1 MVAPEVPKRSFV
13 MRVKSVKRLA
23 HSVVRFLKK
32 RGHTVPL
39 GVLLHALAAAG
50 DQRSWHVA
58 LSSEQRS
65 NAQTLAA
72 LRNVLRCL
80 KNWVEIADEEDQ
92 RDYDYAAIEQ
102 AERILVR
109 GGGSSQRGHRA
120 QPSQNG
126 ALLRRDFAAPVRELL
141 PAALLEAARLV
152 VARWER
158 GDLAEAVRLLDAA
171 IEEAETLFC
180 TCNLDAATGKNYGV
194 DPECST
200 HGSKEDE

>member
-1 MVAPEVPKRSFV
+1 

-23 HSVVRFLKK
+23 HSVVRSLKK

-58 LSSEQRS
+58 LSREQRC
-65 NAQTLAA
+65 NTQTLAA
-72 LRNVLRCL
+72 LRNVLSCL

-92 RDYDYAAIEQ
+92 RDYDYAAIEL
-102 AERILVR
+102 AERILAR
-109 GGGSSQRGHRA
+109 EGGSSQPGHRA
-120 QPSQNG
+120 QPSQNRT
-126 ALLRRDFAAPVRELL
+126 LLLRDFAAPVRELL

-171 IEEAETLFC
+171 IEEAEILVC

-194 DPECST
+194 DPECPT
-200 HGSKEDE
+200 HGAGDDE

>member
-1 MVAPEVPKRSFV
+1 

-23 HSVVRFLKK
+23 HSVVRSLKM
-32 RGHTVPL
+32 RGYTVPL
-39 GVLLHALAAAG
+39 CVLLHALAAAG

-58 LSSEQRS
+58 LSQEQRS
-65 NAQTLAA
+65 NTQTLSA

-92 RDYDYAAIEQ
+92 RDYDYDAIEQ
-102 AERILVR
+102 AERIVAREGRASEHVHL
-109 GGGSSQRGHRA
+109 A
-120 QPSQNG
+120 QPSQEG
-126 ALLRRDFAAPVRELL
+126 VLLPRDLAAPVRELL

-171 IEEAETLFC
+171 IVETEILVC
-180 TCNLDAATGKNYGV
+180 TCNVDAATGKNYCV
-194 DPECST
+194 DPECLT
-200 HGSKEDE
+200 HGSAGGK